1 MTYVKTNWQTGDII
15 TAEKLNKIEDA
26 IDSTII
32 VTGELLDDGTNYG
45 RLYDITFNQ
54 LKEAMLNG
62 NSVYFHVIPV
72 GEFGTESISSI
83 LNVSWSG
90 SGEYYNVTIGGNV
103 SLTPIEYGNPDSK
116 LFENLSD

>member
-45 RLYDITFNQ
+45 RLYDITFN
-54 LKEAMLNG
+54 LN
-62 NSVYFHVIPV
+62 
-72 GEFGTESISSI
+72 TTRLSSC
-83 LNVSWSG
+83 
-90 SGEYYNVTIGGNV
+90 
-103 SLTPIEYGNPDSK
+103 
-116 LFENLSD
+116 